1 MSTLEEKIA
10 AVEAKQVE
18 LAAKEREILR
28 EQQTLH
34 DELESLKAAQLAANG
49 GLPEDEANSLKMAL
63 TIVGKAISDE
73 RVVFGGLELV
83 DEEPE
88 QTNAGYQ
95 GKVQHRFSIHM
106 ECEFVED
113 CAIGLRYNVKIK
125 TKDEA
130 VRNIVR
136 SMITSS
142 EYITEEYRGEPRNR
156 WGIDW
161 DFHDKIILKNPY
173 TIEEYYKKK

>member
-10 AVEAKQVE
+10 AAEAKQQA
-18 LAAKEREILR
+18 LMAKERELLR
-28 EQQTLH
+28 EREALH
-34 DELESLKAAQLAANG
+34 DELENLKAAQLAENG
-49 GLPEDEANSLKMAL
+49 GLPDDEVSSLKMAL
-63 TIVGKAISDE
+63 TIVGKAISDDS
-73 RVVFGGLELV
+73 VVFGGLELV

-88 QTNAGYQ
+88 KTDGGYHPDIE
-95 GKVQHRFSIHM
+95 HRFSIHM
-106 ECEFVED
+106 ECGFVED

-136 SMITSS
+136 AMISS
-142 EYITEEYRGEPRNR
+142 TEYITEEYREEPRNR

-161 DFHDKIILKNPY
+161 DFHDKIVLKNPY
-173 TIEEYYKKK
+173 SIEEYHKKK